1 MLNDIIHDPIKLP
14 MLVILV
20 VLEVPALIYLIVEW
34 IKANR
39 RTDHEQNTLGG
50 ACEDLHQCSDYLR

>member
-1 MLNDIIHDPIKLP
+1 MLNDITQDPIKLP

-34 IKANR
+34 VRANR
-39 RTDHEQNTLGG
+39 RNRDG
-50 ACEDLHQCSDYLR
+50 R

>member
-20 VLEVPALIYLIVEW
+20 ALEVPAMIYLIVEW
-34 IKANR
+34 IRANR
-39 RTDHEQNTLGG
+39 KENK
-50 ACEDLHQCSDYLR
+50 

>member
-1 MLNDIIHDPIKLP
+1 MLNDIIHDSMKLP

-39 RTDHEQNTLGG
+39 RNDHEQNTL
-50 ACEDLHQCSDYLR
+50 

>member
-34 IKANR
+34 VRVNR
-39 RTDHEQNTLGG
+39 KEKNL
-50 ACEDLHQCSDYLR
+50 